1 MDNEQLVTR
10 TAAAIET
17 RNPIDLNMEQIKNHL
32 MPAATDSE
40 VKYFL
45 QVCKHTG
52 LDPWSRQ
59 IYCIKRRTWDKSI
72 NGYRESW
79 MPQTSIDG
87 FRAVADNAGN
97 YAGSDEPIYEIGAD
111 GLPIKATVT
120 VYKMVQGQRCGF
132 TGSARWSEYCP
143 VGDKQDQMW
152 RRMPF
157 TMISKCAEALA
168 LRKGWSTKLS
178 GLYTKD
184 EMQQAE
190 TVNVIPVDPEKK
202 LEVQPTAQGI
212 INADQARRLNDE
224 ALLYSAPSEV
234 WREQK
239 TIAAKVIEEKPT
251 EKSPF
256 WTSEWKGKKYL
267 HAKQGKTFTAEFLL
281 SLGMKKSN
289 KANTPFNYSAVYSHE
304 LEERLAIASVENSAP
319 PASAM
324 AKTMDDYTN
333 AVIDG
338 ARMPQGDNNDI
349 PF

>member
-59 IYCIKRRTWDKSI
+59 IYCIKRRNWDKSI
-72 NGYRESW
+72 NDYRVTW

-132 TGSARWSEYCP
+132 TGSARWSEYYP
-143 VGDKQDQMW
+143 GDKQDQIW
-152 RRMPF
+152 RKMPF
-157 TMISKCAEALA
+157 TMLGKCAEALA

-184 EMQQAE
+184 EMQQAD
-190 TVNVIPVDPEKK
+190 TVYITPVEQEKK
-202 LEVQPTAQGI
+202 IEDNTTHLQTPAPTGSEHKPVSKVIDAKVTEVQH
-212 INADQARRLNDE
+212 
-224 ALLYSAPSEV
+224 
-234 WREQK
+234 
-239 TIAAKVIEEKPT
+239 T

-289 KANTPFNYSAVYSHE
+289 KAQTPFNYSAVYSHE

-338 ARMPQGDNNDI
+338 ARMPQDDNNDI